1 MTELKPCP
9 FCGGKAYF
17 KILSK
22 TYGNRKEGI
31 DFKVKCKKCGVEANQ
46 VYFFEI
52 EFCPET
58 ELGIKVIE
66 DEREEAIADW
76 NRRGETE

>member
-1 MTELKPCP
+1 MKELKPCP
-9 FCGGKAYF
+9 FCGGKAHI

-31 DFKVKCKKCGVEANQ
+31 DFKVKCEKCGVEANQ
-46 VYFFEI
+46 AYFFEI

-58 ELGIKVIE
+58 ELGIRVIE
-66 DEREEAIADW
+66 DEREKAIADW
-76 NRRGETE
+76 NRRR